1 MHAKAQH
8 IQDVL
13 ASSGV
18 PSQVVELPGAARTA
32 ADAAAALGT
41 SVAQIAKSLVFRTD
55 TRVALAIASGANR
68 VSTDRLAEQ
77 LGEPVA
83 QPDAKTTKKLTGYSA
98 GGVPPVGH
106 EKNPPISFVDED
118 LLRYDTVWAAAG
130 TPHTV
135 FPISPDDLVRITRA
149 KIIRMAGRPTMRST
163 EESVT

>member
-1 MHAKAQH
+1 MHAKAQR

-13 ASSGV
+13 TASGV
-18 PSQVVELPGAARTA
+18 QTKVVELPDAARTA

-55 TRVALAIASGANR
+55 TRVVLAIASGTNR
-68 VSTDRLAEQ
+68 VSTERLAGQ
-77 LGEPVA
+77 LGEPVS
-83 QPDAKTTKKLTGYSA
+83 QPDARATKKLTGYSA

-106 EKNPPISFVDED
+106 DQNPPIPFLDED

-135 FPISPDDLVRITRA
+135 FPIAPDDLVRITKA
-149 KIIRMAGRPTMRST
+149 KIIRMAL
-163 EESVT
+163 